1 MLLHELDMQECPQRP
16 VKTGRGILCDSTQSV
31 ACFQAIV
38 LLSDVLQNLNFLL
51 VFLFLL
57 GTQQHGI
64 NSAARF
70 VIKRSRFAIVRLA
83 ASNNVSR
90 FIGSGRISNE
100 EYLRASSELVGRA
113 IGDLVVGRD
122 EEHRAA
128 TE

>member
-16 VKTGRGILCDSTQSV
+16 VKTGRGILCDSAQSV

-51 VFLFLL
+51 VLL

-70 VIKRSRFAIVRLA
+70 VIKRSRFAVVRLA

>member
-1 MLLHELDMQECPQRP
+1 MLLHELDMQERPQRS

-51 VFLFLL
+51 VFLLLL

-70 VIKRSRFAIVRLA
+70 VIKSRFAVVRLA

-90 FIGSGRISNE
+90 FIGSGRVARKS
-100 EYLRASSELVGRA
+100 
-113 IGDLVVGRD
+113 VV
-122 EEHRAA
+122 
-128 TE
+128 

>member
-51 VFLFLL
+51 VFLLLL

-70 VIKRSRFAIVRLA
+70 VIKSRFAVVRLA